1 MAEDGGNG
9 YNGAAAFLQHVRED
23 CTEGGELR
31 QGVDAEGAVEVSE
44 DVNKDSRVYIPFH
57 IFSG

>member
-1 MAEDGGNG
+1 
-9 YNGAAAFLQHVRED
+9 VWED

-31 QGVDAEGAVEVSE
+31 QGVDPEGAVKVSE
-44 DVNKDSRVYIPFH
+44 DVNKDSRVYIPLH

>member
-1 MAEDGGNG
+1 
-9 YNGAAAFLQHVRED
+9 VRED

-31 QGVDAEGAVEVSE
+31 DGVDAEGAGEVSA
-44 DVNKDSRVYIPFH
+44 DVNKDSRVYIPLH

>member
-1 MAEDGGNG
+1 
-9 YNGAAAFLQHVRED
+9 VWED

-31 QGVDAEGAVEVSE
+31 EGVDAEGAGEVSV
-44 DVNKDSRVYIPFH
+44 DVNKDSRVYIPLH